1 MTTMTTMTTI
11 TTATTT
17 VGGPRSTPRAT
28 TAADALL
35 DPAAEWA
42 GLLMATLARAGVRD
56 VVVSPGSRST
66 PFVLAALRTPELRV
80 HDVIDER
87 AAGFFALGQARAT
100 GMPSVCLCTSGT
112 AAAHYLPA
120 IVEASRASVPLIVL
134 TADRPL
140 ALQACAA
147 AQTIDQVKM
156 YGGFVRAAFDL
167 GASDGREAG
176 LVALRRMTAQAVA
189 KARGPHPGPV
199 HLEARADKPL
209 EPRPA
214 RDDGERALARRARA
228 LADEG
233 PTLSLAATTPAL
245 PREGI
250 AELAVALARASRP
263 LLVAAPAPLGTARA
277 RERLA
282 AIARATGAALF
293 ADVASQLRLGA
304 VPDGVPID
312 AAEALLRLPAARRAL
327 EPDLV
332 VELGGAPTS
341 SAWERWVAEHPNVPR
356 WVIAPHEWADPHG
369 TAVAIVHAD
378 VAEAIDALT
387 DALADAPTRAGSSLR
402 AWLARAGGIAR
413 AVIEEALATAPL
425 LTELEATR
433 RVVRAL
439 PDGAQL
445 QLGNSLPI
453 RHADLI
459 VAPEDAP
466 TARVLSQRGANGIDG
481 LVAGA
486 TGAATASGRPT
497 ALLVGDVSLAHD
509 IGSLPLAARATAPLA
524 IVVLDNDGGRIF
536 EQLPI
541 ATSFD
546 DGAARE
552 AAMGHFLTPPRLD
565 FEAAARMGGLAYVR
579 VGDEPA
585 ATARAALERALATA
599 LGRPGATLIHVVVP
613 PEGAVTLDRAIT
625 TRLGTA
631 LAAAGLLDGGAS
643 GGGAR

>member
-1 MTTMTTMTTI
+1 MTTTSTI
-11 TTATTT
+11 TPMTNAGPAPAATA
-17 VGGPRSTPRAT
+17 PRAA
-28 TAADALL
+28 TAGDALL

-66 PFVLAALRTPELRV
+66 PFVLAALRTPGLRV

-100 GMPSVCLCTSGT
+100 GSPSVCLCTSGT

-147 AQTIDQVKM
+147 AQTIDQVKL

-167 GASDGREAG
+167 GAADGREAG
-176 LVALRRMTAQAVA
+176 LLALRRTTAQAVA
-189 KARGPHPGPV
+189 RARGPHPGPV

-233 PTLSLAATTPAL
+233 PTWALAATGPAL

-250 AELAVALARASRP
+250 AELAVALARAARP
-263 LLVAAPAPLGTARA
+263 LFVAAPAPLGTARA
-277 RERLA
+277 RAELA

-304 VPDGVPID
+304 REEGAPVDG
-312 AAEALLRLPAARRAL
+312 AEALLRLPAARRAL

-341 SAWERWVAEHPNVPR
+341 SAWERWVTEHPRVPR

-369 TAVAIVHAD
+369 TAAALVQAD
-378 VAEAIDALT
+378 VAEAVAALAG
-387 DALADAPTRAGSSLR
+387 ALADAPARAGSSLR
-402 AWLARAGGIAR
+402 GWLERAGGIAR
-413 AVIEEALATAPL
+413 RVIEEALARTPRL
-425 LTELEATR
+425 SELEATR
-433 RVVRAL
+433 LVARAL
-439 PDGAQL
+439 PDGALL

-459 VAPEDAP
+459 LASDDAQGVG
-466 TARVLSQRGANGIDG
+466 VLSQRGANGIDG

-486 TGAATASGRPT
+486 AGAACASGRPT

-509 IGSLPLAARATAPLA
+509 VGSLPLAARVTAPLA
-524 IVVLDNDGGRIF
+524 IIVLDNNGGRIF

-541 ATSFD
+541 ASALD
-546 DGAARE
+546 EGAAR
-552 AAMGHFLTPPRLD
+552 AAVMGHFLTPPRIDLQ
-565 FEAAARMGGLAYVR
+565 AAAQMGGVAYVR
-579 VGDEPA
+579 VGDEPTA
-585 ATARAALERALATA
+585 AARGSLSRALASA
-599 LGRPGATLIHVVVP
+599 LGRVGATLIHVVVP
-613 PEGAVTLDRAIT
+613 PDGAAALDRAIAAE
-625 TRLGTA
+625 LGAA
-631 LAAAGLLDGGAS
+631 LRAAGLLIGEGD
-643 GGGAR
+643 R